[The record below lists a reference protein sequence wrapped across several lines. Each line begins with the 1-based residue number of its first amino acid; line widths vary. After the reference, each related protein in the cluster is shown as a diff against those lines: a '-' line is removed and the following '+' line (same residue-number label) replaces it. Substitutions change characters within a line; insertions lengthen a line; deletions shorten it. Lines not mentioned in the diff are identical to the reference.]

1 MSRSRHLLP
10 LLLLALAT
18 VGSARAVEPEAVATA
33 PGVGVG
39 VGAGAPPISIA
50 DQIDTYLKTS
60 PGAQI
65 PKDRALGVTPGG
77 EEPRAIHGVVDVA
90 VGTSGYRS
98 AYVRSDIP
106 VGQTGTLSIAA
117 SETQFNGRGG
127 RGVWGRGFGA
137 PYGGGDHQ
145 SLSIGL
151 ALGGAGDSALDPHDP
166 RCRQV
171 RADGSD
177 PTTDPRF
184 EDSRS
189 RGCRTAASRTGP

>member
-1 MSRSRHLLP
+1 MSRSRRLLP

-18 VGSARAVEPEAVATA
+18 VGSARAAEPEAVATA
-33 PGVGVG
+33 PGVGA
-39 VGAGAPPISIA
+39 GAGAPPISIA

-60 PGAQI
+60 PSAQI
-65 PKDRALGVTPGG
+65 AKDRALGVTPGG

-117 SETQFNGRGG
+117 RETQFNGRGG
-127 RGVWGRGFGA
+127 RGVWGRGFGG

-151 ALGGAGDSALDPHDP
+151 ALGGAGESALDSHDP
-166 RCRQV
+166 RCRLV
-171 RADGSD
+171 RADGPD
-177 PTTDPRF
+177 PATDPRF
-184 EDSRS
+184 EDSRA